1 MPSSRFADSKLH
13 MRCSIS
19 RQVEGNQDSWGQLVP
34 NKEVLL
40 TDVPCRLYSNTVR
53 YINTADL
60 LAQMQEYYM
69 LFRSNIVLKVGDVIS
84 DLAFPSQHL
93 VFIDK
98 STLRV
103 IECATRVDYTQAK
116 VKWVGG

>member
-19 RQVEGNQDSWGQLVP
+19 RQVQGNKDGWGQLAP
-34 NKEVLL
+34 NKQVLF
-40 TDVPCRLYSNTVR
+40 TDVPCRLYFSSVR

-60 LAQMQEYYM
+60 LAQSSDYYM
-69 LFRSNIVLKVGDVIS
+69 LFRSNIVLKIGDVIS
-84 DLAFPSQHL
+84 DLIVPSQDL
-93 VFIDK
+93 VLSDK

-103 IECATRVDYTQAK
+103 IECATRVDFTQAK
-116 VKWVGG
+116 VRYVGG

>member
-19 RQVEGNQDSWGQLVP
+19 RQVQGNQDDWGQLVP
-34 NKEVLL
+34 NKEVVF
-40 TDVPCRLYSNTVR
+40 TDVPCRLYFSSVR

-60 LAQMQEYYM
+60 FAQSSDYYM

-84 DLAFPSQHL
+84 DMVYRSTHL
-93 VFIDK
+93 VLNDK
-98 STLRV
+98 PTLRV

-116 VKWVGG
+116 VRVVGG